1 MISLSEKALE
11 ILQAETEK
19 TEFSNSDL
27 ISNGFSNATAK
38 VAINELEAEGYIFI
52 SRTYVNGNVVFELVQ
67 PT

>member
-11 ILQAETEK
+11 ILQAETKK

-52 SRTYVNGNVVFELVQ
+52 SRTNVNGNVVFELV
-67 PT
+67 

>member
-27 ISNGFSNATAK
+27 ISNGFSNATVK

-52 SRTYVNGNVVFELVQ
+52 SRTYVNGNVVFELV
-67 PT
+67 